1 MARSAELKGMEL
13 QGRPVLLAVAPVEGT
28 GWMLAI
34 ALDKAEALSA
44 IGTMLQVSV
53 LTGLVVLVVAGT
65 VLAGILAQRLRRL
78 TQVRDAMRNIGSGEG
93 DLSRRIDAH
102 GEDELAQIAEGFNS
116 FASKLAGV
124 LVQIRDASGSVRV
137 AAEEIAT
144 GNQDLSSRTELTAS
158 SL

>member
-1 MARSAELKGMEL
+1 MARSAELQGMDL

-78 TQVRDAMRNIGSGEG
+78 TQVRDAMAAVL
-93 DLSRRIDAH
+93 DTMTLT
-102 GEDELAQIAEGFNS
+102 QFV
-116 FASKLAGV
+116 ASE
-124 LVQIRDASGSVRV
+124 QPD
-137 AAEEIAT
+137 
-144 GNQDLSSRTELTAS
+144 QDLIAGE
-158 SL
+158 